1 MGRYLTALLLIVSC
15 TSFSVCSNDSVLRQA
30 YQQRKSDFQIHG
42 SGQVERLLPDDSSG
56 DKHQK
61 FIIRLSSR
69 QTILIAH
76 NIDLAPR
83 IADLKVGNTIEFY
96 GEYEWSQQ
104 GGVIH
109 WTHHDPK
116 KLHAGGWLIH
126 NGKKYQ

>member
-42 SGQVERLLPDDSSG
+42 SGQVERLLPDDNSG

-83 IADLKVGNTIEFY
+83 IADLKVGDTIEFY

-126 NGKKYQ
+126 KGKKYQ

>member
-56 DKHQK
+56 DKHQR

-83 IADLKVGNTIEFY
+83 IAELQVGDTIEFY